1 MLGLEYCDKISRRE
15 NSASGWEEE
24 GRRFILSQRSNNAR
38 TYLLCSVRDTSGKRF
53 SIVVPEGRGLT
64 NGWLLLAK
72 KLRHLG
78 IVVRDGSKVGDFVGE
93 VSVGPL

>member
-1 MLGLEYCDKISRRE
+1 M
-15 NSASGWEEE
+15 
-24 GRRFILSQRSNNAR
+24 
-38 TYLLCSVRDTSGKRF
+38 TYASGKRF

-72 KLRHLG
+72 KLRNLG
-78 IVVRDGSKVGDFVGE
+78 IVVRDGSKVGGFVGE

>member
-1 MLGLEYCDKISRRE
+1 MRD
-15 NSASGWEEE
+15 ASE
-24 GRRFILSQRSNNAR
+24 
-38 TYLLCSVRDTSGKRF
+38 KRF

-78 IVVRDGSKVGDFVGE
+78 MVGRDGSKAGGFVGE

>member
-1 MLGLEYCDKISRRE
+1 M
-15 NSASGWEEE
+15 
-24 GRRFILSQRSNNAR
+24 
-38 TYLLCSVRDTSGKRF
+38 RDASGKRF

-64 NGWLLLAK
+64 NGWVLLAK

-78 IVVRDGSKVGDFVGE
+78 IGVIDGSKVGGFVGE